1 MDNFF
6 NRNENLVST
15 YHDSHFSKE
24 KNYYDAYIKVLEYF
38 KQSCKES
45 LKELFK
51 TNENFKLEID
61 EYSANSLPL
70 NISEIEGPSK
80 VLTFL
85 NSNKSSLKYKFTVER
100 GDKIYSS
107 LFYRQPRL
115 EYLNL
120 IKNKLK
126 NYDWGGLNVAFDVVK
141 DVDGGNPRIKLVI
154 NFTRKTLSK
163 GKIKI
168 TQKAINF
175 VFYIKYSSKKVT
187 AEYSKGLSPIALGLT
202 NQWMSY
208 EEIKKKTLNFIKSEA
223 FPFSK
228 FDNIVNMYENIVN
241 DAVNNSSQIIINTNI
256 LSDMPSE
263 FFEILSAIRISKE
276 LSENDTKTKK
286 ILGISDDLSP
296 DKIFV
301 KIPSKSNFKLVDY
314 FISLNGIPKNSEDYN
329 GIRVSV
335 KKSLSG
341 GVSNTVKFAAIFDK
355 KSEVNEWYKSMSRKL
370 RTEQISQKIVAYDSV
385 SVGTYY
391 PIEALYNLL
400 NSNNQKSRQVK
411 NDLKKYC
418 SGALSQNDDYQKFE
432 KCLGKI
438 SKVVRRYDKNKKIS
452 KMESGKLNDAEKKII
467 DDFFDRLIEN
477 NSSRFKYFKDDK
489 KRNIKYLTFFCEKVL
504 ELSTKKSSDS
514 KINFYKLFYDNVLCS
529 GKNQPV
535 IGYSVFNAKEQSGHI
550 ILKYGLYSKINFAS
564 EYKDWISLRSKH
576 KPGSEALGMAV

>member
-15 YHDSHFSKE
+15 YHDNHFSKQ

-45 LKELFK
+45 LKELFG
-51 TNENFKLEID
+51 TNENFELEID
-61 EYSANSLPL
+61 EDSANSLSL
-70 NISEIEGPSK
+70 NISEIEGPSE

-85 NSNKSSLKYKFTVER
+85 NSGKSSLKYKFTVER

-120 IKNKLK
+120 IKNKLEK
-126 NYDWGGLNVAFDVVK
+126 CDWGGLNVAFDVVK
-141 DVDGGNPRIKLVI
+141 DVDGGNPRIKFTI

-168 TQKAINF
+168 TQKAVNF
-175 VFYIKYSSKKVT
+175 LFYIKYSLKKVK
-187 AEYSKGLSPIALGLT
+187 AEYSKSLSPKGLGLT
-202 NQWMSY
+202 DQWMSY
-208 EEIKKKTLNFIKSEA
+208 KTMMTKTLNFIKSEA

-228 FDNIVNMYENIVN
+228 FDNIVNMYKEIVE
-241 DAVNNSSQIIINTNI
+241 DAVDSSSKIRINTSI
-256 LSDMPSE
+256 LGDMPSE
-263 FFEILSAIRISKE
+263 FFEILSAIRIAKE
-276 LSENDTKTKK
+276 LSQNDTKTKK
-286 ILGISDDLSP
+286 ILGISYDLSP
-296 DKIFV
+296 NKIFV
-301 KIPSKSNFKLVDY
+301 KIPSQSNFKLVDY

-329 GIRVSV
+329 GIRISV

-341 GVSNTVKFAAIFDK
+341 GVSNTVKFSTIFDK
-355 KSEVNEWYKSMSRKL
+355 KSEVNEWYNSMSPKL
-370 RTEQISQKIVAYDSV
+370 RTKQIPQKIVAYDSV

-400 NSNNQKSRQVK
+400 NSNNQKTRQVK
-411 NDLKKYC
+411 NDLEKYC

-452 KMESGKLNDAEKKII
+452 EMESGKLNDAEKKII
-467 DDFFDRLIEN
+467 DDFFDRLVEN

-489 KRNIKYLTFFCEKVL
+489 KRNIKYLTLFCEKVL
-504 ELSTKKSSDS
+504 ESSTKKSSDS

-535 IGYSVFNAKEQSGHI
+535 LGYSVFNAEEQSGRI

-564 EYKDWISLRSKH
+564 KYKNWISLRSKD